1 MSYGTTF
8 MANLTRDQLITL
20 AYKDIGALA
29 DGEVL
34 SASLLADGILKL
46 NLIMREID
54 ATGKWLWTEK
64 STSITLIANQW
75 VYTTSG
81 GFPSD
86 LRQPDRIT
94 YRDDQADDWPVEILT
109 REGYETINNKT
120 QQGDPA
126 KAWITENRAIG
137 QQTLTIWPALAT
149 VNAQSIV
156 TGTDSVVYKCIR
168 SHTADSTND
177 PITGAN
183 YQLYWTAGGS
193 GPAVWTSGT
202 SYTAPQQLL
211 VWYRRPLYEF
221 TAATDNPDMPT
232 QWTRLLE
239 YRLAADLADPMGSSI
254 ETCQKMS
261 AKANAAY
268 SDIFK
273 AARPQTNDYHN
284 KAVYMSLCL
293 LLLGL

>member
-94 YRDDQADDWPVEILT
+94 YRDDQADDAAEDVRCP
-109 REGYETINNKT
+109 R
-120 QQGDPA
+120 
-126 KAWITENRAIG
+126 R
-137 QQTLTIWPALAT
+137 
-149 VNAQSIV
+149 
-156 TGTDSVVYKCIR
+156 R
-168 SHTADSTND
+168 RHR
-177 PITGAN
+177 
-183 YQLYWTAGGS
+183 AGGR
-193 GPAVWTSGT
+193 GHDGHG
-202 SYTAPQQLL
+202 
-211 VWYRRPLYEF
+211 
-221 TAATDNPDMPT
+221 
-232 QWTRLLE
+232 
-239 YRLAADLADPMGSSI
+239 GS
-254 ETCQKMS
+254 
-261 AKANAAY
+261 
-268 SDIFK
+268 
-273 AARPQTNDYHN
+273 
-284 KAVYMSLCL
+284 L
-293 LLLGL
+293 